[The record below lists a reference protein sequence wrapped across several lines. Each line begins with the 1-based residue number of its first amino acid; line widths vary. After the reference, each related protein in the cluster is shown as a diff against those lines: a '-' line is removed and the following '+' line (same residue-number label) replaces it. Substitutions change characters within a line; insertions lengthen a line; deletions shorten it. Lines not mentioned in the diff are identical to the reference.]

1 MKKILYTLFVI
12 AAFTTAPNLLW
23 AQRVMNGTITD
34 AENGDPLI
42 GANVLAEGTP
52 VGTIADIDGKYS
64 LEVPK
69 ESTRIIFSYTGYAD
83 QTIELGASNVLD
95 IQMSAGA
102 LLEEVIVIGY
112 GTVKRDDVTGSI
124 QTVDTKLFNKGSITS
139 AQDLLAGK
147 VAGVQI
153 TSNNGAPGEGST
165 IRIRGGSSLSASND
179 PLIVVDGVP
188 LDNGGVAG
196 SRNALN
202 FINPNDIETFTIL
215 KDASATAIYGSR
227 ASNGVILIT
236 TKKGNL
242 GKKITVNYVGDVSFS
257 NNIEQVEVFNADEF
271 RNFVAEQSPAADS
284 LLGSANTNWQDEI
297 YQTAVGQNHNLTL
310 SGGIAN
316 VLPYR
321 LSLGFTDKKGI
332 LKTDEFKRQTVALNL
347 SPKFLDNKLQVNLN
361 TKFMN
366 IDNRFANRG
375 AIGSAISFDPTQTPL
390 DSDNAYGGYTTFINA
405 AGLPNTLAPA
415 NPLALL
421 NLTDDRATI
430 KRYVVNGTI
439 DYRFGFLPELRAN
452 LSLGYDHTKGAGT
465 KNEPQNASFVYNE
478 LTGGGT
484 DNEYVE
490 TKKNEL
496 LEFYLNYVKELGD
509 TKLDVMGGYSW
520 QRFFFEKNELNS
532 DVNNTPELTFPKA
545 DAGELYLLSLFG
557 RVNYSIM
564 DKYLFTVT
572 LRRDGSSRFSP
583 DARWG
588 LFPAAAF
595 AWKII
600 DKPMDN
606 NPLNSLKLR
615 LGYGVTGQQDIGSYY
630 EYLSQYVSS
639 INGASY
645 QFGDDFVT
653 TIRPNGYDA
662 NIKWEET
669 TTYNVGVDYGIF
681 KDRITGSIELYLRKT
696 KDLLNFIPV
705 AAGTNLTNFINT
717 NVGDLEN
724 KGIEFSINAVPV
736 KKDKMTWDIGF
747 NVTRNSNKIT
757 KLTATDDPG
766 YQGVLTGGISGGV
779 GNTIQIHSVGYAAN
793 SYYVYEQ
800 VYDDAGSPI
809 EGLYVD
815 QNDDG
820 TINEQDRYRFENPA
834 PEYFFGLTT
843 SFSYDN
849 LTFSMAARSNLG
861 NYVYNNLQSDQSAF
875 SRLYQPTGY
884 YQNGLTDVQEIGFEN
899 QQYLSDHFIQEGS
912 FLRIDYVSLSYRLDD
927 LLKNKLGLTVS
938 ATVQNPL
945 LITNYSGIDPEINSG
960 IDGNIYPRTRTFVL
974 GVNAQF

>member
-1 MKKILYTLFVI
+1 M
-12 AAFTTAPNLLW
+12 
-23 AQRVMNGTITD
+23 
-34 AENGDPLI
+34 
-42 GANVLAEGTP
+42 
-52 VGTIADIDGKYS
+52 
-64 LEVPK
+64 
-69 ESTRIIFSYTGYAD
+69 
-83 QTIELGASNVLD
+83 
-95 IQMSAGA
+95 
-102 LLEEVIVIGY
+102 
-112 GTVKRDDVTGSI
+112 
-124 QTVDTKLFNKGSITS
+124 
-139 AQDLLAGK
+139 
-147 VAGVQI
+147 
-153 TSNNGAPGEGST
+153 
-165 IRIRGGSSLSASND
+165 
-179 PLIVVDGVP
+179 
-188 LDNGGVAG
+188 
-196 SRNALN
+196 
-202 FINPNDIETFTIL
+202 
-215 KDASATAIYGSR
+215 
-227 ASNGVILIT
+227 
-236 TKKGNL
+236 
-242 GKKITVNYVGDVSFS
+242 
-257 NNIEQVEVFNADEF
+257 
-271 RNFVAEQSPAADS
+271 
-284 LLGSANTNWQDEI
+284 
-297 YQTAVGQNHNLTL
+297 
-310 SGGIAN
+310 
-316 VLPYR
+316 
-321 LSLGFTDKKGI
+321 
-332 LKTDEFKRQTVALNL
+332 
-347 SPKFLDNKLQVNLN
+347 
-361 TKFMN
+361 
-366 IDNRFANRG
+366 
-375 AIGSAISFDPTQTPL
+375 
-390 DSDNAYGGYTTFINA
+390 
-405 AGLPNTLAPA
+405 
-415 NPLALL
+415 
-421 NLTDDRATI
+421 
-430 KRYVVNGTI
+430 
-439 DYRFGFLPELRAN
+439 
-452 LSLGYDHTKGAGT
+452 
-465 KNEPQNASFVYNE
+465 
-478 LTGGGT
+478 
-484 DNEYVE
+484 
-490 TKKNEL
+490 
-496 LEFYLNYVKELGD
+496 
-509 TKLDVMGGYSW
+509 
-520 QRFFFEKNELNS
+520 NS

>member
-375 AIGSAISFDPTQTPL
+375 AIGSAIS
-390 DSDNAYGGYTTFINA
+390 
-405 AGLPNTLAPA
+405 
-415 NPLALL
+415 
-421 NLTDDRATI
+421 
-430 KRYVVNGTI
+430 
-439 DYRFGFLPELRAN
+439 
-452 LSLGYDHTKGAGT
+452 
-465 KNEPQNASFVYNE
+465 
-478 LTGGGT
+478 
-484 DNEYVE
+484 
-490 TKKNEL
+490 
-496 LEFYLNYVKELGD
+496 
-509 TKLDVMGGYSW
+509 
-520 QRFFFEKNELNS
+520 
-532 DVNNTPELTFPKA
+532 
-545 DAGELYLLSLFG
+545 
-557 RVNYSIM
+557 
-564 DKYLFTVT
+564 
-572 LRRDGSSRFSP
+572 
-583 DARWG
+583 
-588 LFPAAAF
+588 
-595 AWKII
+595 
-600 DKPMDN
+600 
-606 NPLNSLKLR
+606 
-615 LGYGVTGQQDIGSYY
+615 
-630 EYLSQYVSS
+630 
-639 INGASY
+639 
-645 QFGDDFVT
+645 
-653 TIRPNGYDA
+653 
-662 NIKWEET
+662 
-669 TTYNVGVDYGIF
+669 
-681 KDRITGSIELYLRKT
+681 
-696 KDLLNFIPV
+696 
-705 AAGTNLTNFINT
+705 
-717 NVGDLEN
+717 
-724 KGIEFSINAVPV
+724 
-736 KKDKMTWDIGF
+736 
-747 NVTRNSNKIT
+747 
-757 KLTATDDPG
+757 
-766 YQGVLTGGISGGV
+766 
-779 GNTIQIHSVGYAAN
+779 
-793 SYYVYEQ
+793 
-800 VYDDAGSPI
+800 
-809 EGLYVD
+809 
-815 QNDDG
+815 
-820 TINEQDRYRFENPA
+820 
-834 PEYFFGLTT
+834 
-843 SFSYDN
+843 
-849 LTFSMAARSNLG
+849 
-861 NYVYNNLQSDQSAF
+861 
-875 SRLYQPTGY
+875 
-884 YQNGLTDVQEIGFEN
+884 
-899 QQYLSDHFIQEGS
+899 
-912 FLRIDYVSLSYRLDD
+912 
-927 LLKNKLGLTVS
+927 
-938 ATVQNPL
+938 
-945 LITNYSGIDPEINSG
+945 
-960 IDGNIYPRTRTFVL
+960 
-974 GVNAQF
+974 

>member
-321 LSLGFTDKKGI
+321 
-332 LKTDEFKRQTVALNL
+332 
-347 SPKFLDNKLQVNLN
+347 
-361 TKFMN
+361 
-366 IDNRFANRG
+366 
-375 AIGSAISFDPTQTPL
+375 
-390 DSDNAYGGYTTFINA
+390 
-405 AGLPNTLAPA
+405 
-415 NPLALL
+415 
-421 NLTDDRATI
+421 
-430 KRYVVNGTI
+430 
-439 DYRFGFLPELRAN
+439 
-452 LSLGYDHTKGAGT
+452 
-465 KNEPQNASFVYNE
+465 
-478 LTGGGT
+478 
-484 DNEYVE
+484 
-490 TKKNEL
+490 
-496 LEFYLNYVKELGD
+496 
-509 TKLDVMGGYSW
+509 
-520 QRFFFEKNELNS
+520 
-532 DVNNTPELTFPKA
+532 
-545 DAGELYLLSLFG
+545 
-557 RVNYSIM
+557 
-564 DKYLFTVT
+564 
-572 LRRDGSSRFSP
+572 
-583 DARWG
+583 
-588 LFPAAAF
+588 
-595 AWKII
+595 
-600 DKPMDN
+600 
-606 NPLNSLKLR
+606 
-615 LGYGVTGQQDIGSYY
+615 
-630 EYLSQYVSS
+630 
-639 INGASY
+639 
-645 QFGDDFVT
+645 
-653 TIRPNGYDA
+653 
-662 NIKWEET
+662 
-669 TTYNVGVDYGIF
+669 
-681 KDRITGSIELYLRKT
+681 
-696 KDLLNFIPV
+696 
-705 AAGTNLTNFINT
+705 
-717 NVGDLEN
+717 
-724 KGIEFSINAVPV
+724 
-736 KKDKMTWDIGF
+736 
-747 NVTRNSNKIT
+747 
-757 KLTATDDPG
+757 
-766 YQGVLTGGISGGV
+766 
-779 GNTIQIHSVGYAAN
+779 
-793 SYYVYEQ
+793 
-800 VYDDAGSPI
+800 
-809 EGLYVD
+809 
-815 QNDDG
+815 
-820 TINEQDRYRFENPA
+820 
-834 PEYFFGLTT
+834 
-843 SFSYDN
+843 
-849 LTFSMAARSNLG
+849 
-861 NYVYNNLQSDQSAF
+861 
-875 SRLYQPTGY
+875 
-884 YQNGLTDVQEIGFEN
+884 
-899 QQYLSDHFIQEGS
+899 
-912 FLRIDYVSLSYRLDD
+912 
-927 LLKNKLGLTVS
+927 
-938 ATVQNPL
+938 
-945 LITNYSGIDPEINSG
+945 
-960 IDGNIYPRTRTFVL
+960 
-974 GVNAQF
+974 